1 MNFIID
7 KNEYFI
13 IIKDQHLRMV
23 KRLSMHFC
31 LESESK
37 NTGRKTD
44 KKERRKKVIQQLSLE
59 VEMSYTQ

>member
-1 MNFIID
+1 MNFIVD

-23 KRLSMHFC
+23 KQLSMHFC

-44 KKERRKKVIQQLSLE
+44 KRRKKVIQQLSLE
-59 VEMSYTQ
+59 VGMFFTQ

>member
-1 MNFIID
+1 MNFIVD

-23 KRLSMHFC
+23 KPLSMHFC

-44 KKERRKKVIQQLSLE
+44 KRRKKVIQQLSLE
-59 VEMSYTQ
+59 VGMFYTQ

>member
-13 IIKDQHLRMV
+13 IIKDQHQRMI
-23 KRLSMHFC
+23 KQLSMHFC